1 MTKKIISITYFVAIF
16 WSLIP
21 ITFISCS
28 KDDNLLSQKDIVE
41 LTLLYRETLNE
52 ITACN
57 DRIASLEEELEKT
70 PAESANIIEEMIG
83 REKMKL
89 EQLEQKRTDLEK
101 KLGLE

>member
-1 MTKKIISITYFVAIF
+1 MTKKIISITYSVAIF

-28 KDDNLLSQKDIVE
+28 KDNNLLSQKDIIE

-57 DRIASLEEELEKT
+57 DRLASLEEELEKT
-70 PAESANIIEEMIG
+70 QAESAYIIEEMIG